1 VLYAVDNV
9 GPATVQ
15 LCRRILDSDPDL
27 PEAQLVALAGG
38 PKEPYDTARRIS
50 TIPISFSTTFF
61 GHPEFSVPL
70 LLAVRAMLEK
80 RSLRP
85 SPYEMSSGGLSGIK
99 DALLRLELGQVGS
112 MRKLIVDVRGRNQ
125 KQGIQKKEPAGR
137 AIIIKQI
144 VGVKRK
150 ATHDSEEQRASKA
163 VFA

>member
-1 VLYAVDNV
+1 M

-15 LCRRILDSDPDL
+15 LCRRILDSDPDR

-38 PKEPYDTARRIS
+38 PKERYDTARRIS

-112 MRKLIVDVRGRNQ
+112 MRKSIVDVRGPDQ
-125 KQGIQKKEPAGR
+125 KKRIQKKKQADGTS
-137 AIIIKQI
+137 IVKQI

-150 ATHDSEEQRASKA
+150 ATHDGEEQRASKA
-163 VFA
+163 VSA